1 MLIWR
6 ILTIYAVVVH
16 FIVSSWVLTNLFEK
30 LDTDEEQD
38 RVLVFWYVCDWVT
51 VIIAFASV
59 IVAQVVLGI
68 F

>member
-1 MLIWR
+1 M
-6 ILTIYAVVVH
+6 TIYAVVVH